1 MEQNSTARDVTFY
14 SEEDVTYT
22 KEAIEEALN
31 NLGK

>member
-1 MEQNSTARDVTFY
+1 MEQNSTARDITFY
-14 SEEDVTYT
+14 GVDVTYT